1 MVSGTKFRGV
11 RGVAGVVNGRP
22 YKRQFV
28 VPSESGNN
36 PYIVTQYADPPFNNE
51 GHPEWACACIGWTR
65 HFPRRDCKHIMYAQ
79 SGGATTF
86 EEAIANQLEGK
97 TLD

>member
-1 MVSGTKFRGV
+1 MPKYRGTA
-11 RGVAGVVNGRP
+11 GVAGFVNGRP

-28 VPSESGNN
+28 VKSESSDGS
-36 PYIVTQYADPPFNNE
+36 YIVTQFVDPPFNNE

-65 HFPRRDCKHIMYAQ
+65 HFPRRDCKHILYAQ
-79 SGGATTF
+79 SGGALTF